1 MLQDPVHRAH
11 TGLLVFVSYRTAHQ
25 NVGQL
30 QDLYLPTN
38 TLAALANL
46 APQVSRNSISQTAV
60 VAAQATVSAPLLQCI
75 HTASVLSR
83 DRSAQLH
90 VQLRNC
96 SRCCLQ
102 ATSLHSHAAQRLV
115 GLTVQLA
122 RRWLKLSQAA
132 RDPLAPPLQ
141 ELQVPQEFL
150 RILLEV
156 INCILSLN
164 LTRNPEL
171 VYALLHK
178 QEAFGQ
184 LRGQQGL
191 AEPAENL
198 QVVID
203 YFNSRLD
210 SLNSQPGAAP
220 EGHSEWSVDRVLE
233 MVQTFTQTWRGD
245 RLKQLPEMRFVYE
258 EEAAPEEFFVPYCWS
273 LAVAATSSRLMIWN
287 LSAVALLT
295 QLSGVEVVGD
305 GMEGQLSAGL
315 SHQWSSEDGTL
326 HDSQV

>member
-1 MLQDPVHRAH
+1 MLNSRWLLCGAPGLSPGPASEASTLLLYTLLHGSKSFQEYVLVRSDPESLLVPVLQQLYKANKRRANHLYMLQIILLILSQDTSFSHNIHKVMLPGTVSWYRERLLHKVSL
-11 TGLLVFVSYRTAHQ
+11 GSLVFIVLLRTAHQ

-46 APQVSRNSISQTAV
+46 AP
-60 VAAQATVSAPLLQCI
+60 
-75 HTASVLSR
+75 
-83 DRSAQLH
+83 
-90 VQLRNC
+90 
-96 SRCCLQ
+96 Q

-198 QVVID
+198 QV
-203 YFNSRLD
+203 SR
-210 SLNSQPGAAP
+210 S
-220 EGHSEWSVDRVLE
+220 
-233 MVQTFTQTWRGD
+233 
-245 RLKQLPEMRFVYE
+245 
-258 EEAAPEEFFVPYCWS
+258 C
-273 LAVAATSSRLMIWN
+273 
-287 LSAVALLT
+287 
-295 QLSGVEVVGD
+295 
-305 GMEGQLSAGL
+305 SAGSVQL
-315 SHQWSSEDGTL
+315 
-326 HDSQV
+326 